1 MQPFCKQLSPLGPDK
16 LFFGGGPGFSKWTDL
31 PCCCSCCCSCCW
43 IIIFQFSGAG
53 RRERSYSF
61 TQYFRVLEL
70 LAVAAPTVALPSVFT
85 FHILLILARLLSHT
99 STRIFSVNQS
109 QGQAEGLY
117 KPGTAEPCSRATN
130 EKSYCEKSTEKVF
143 GIEAKKAVKHKIKVR
158 ERHKKGKRA

>member
-1 MQPFCKQLSPLGPDK
+1 MDQISCFLGEGQASPNGPTCPAVAPAAGLSSSSSLE
-16 LFFGGGPGFSKWTDL
+16 L
-31 PCCCSCCCSCCW
+31 
-43 IIIFQFSGAG
+43 
-53 RRERSYSF
+53 YSF

-158 ERHKKGKRA
+158 EGHKKGKRA